1 MILVIRRLVAQML
14 DVTMVLAPVYQ
25 SIKVIRTLDVDLN
38 VFSILIA
45 LEIKLV

>member
-1 MILVIRRLVAQML
+1 MILVIHRLVAQML
-14 DVTMVLAPVYQ
+14 DVIMVLALVHQ
-25 SIKVIRTLDVDLN
+25 SIKVIRTLDADLN